1 MRWKR
6 RARPRAGDLKPGHT
20 RAQIL
25 YYLAENLNARSD
37 EFARRLVSMTGA
49 KIKDAQAEVEAAL
62 DRLFT
67 YAAYC
72 DKYGGE
78 IKETTLRG
86 IVMGLHEPVGVI
98 GIACP
103 DDAPLLSFVSLVAP
117 AIARGNTVIV
127 IPSERFP
134 LSATDFYQV
143 LETSDVPAGV
153 VNIVTGA
160 RDTLIRTLA
169 DHDNVDAV
177 WYFGSAEGSTLV
189 EKQSAGNMKRTW
201 VNYGLARDWFDAE
214 QGAGE
219 EFLIEATEVKNIW
232 VPTGE

>member
-1 MRWKR
+1 M
-6 RARPRAGDLKPGHT
+6 
-20 RAQIL
+20 
-25 YYLAENLNARSD
+25 
-37 EFARRLVSMTGA
+37 
-49 KIKDAQAEVEAAL
+49 
-62 DRLFT
+62 
-67 YAAYC
+67 
-72 DKYGGE
+72 
-78 IKETTLRG
+78 
-86 IVMGLHEPVGVI
+86 
-98 GIACP
+98 
-103 DDAPLLSFVSLVAP
+103 
-117 AIARGNTVIV
+117 
-127 IPSERFP
+127 
-134 LSATDFYQV
+134 

-177 WYFGSAEGSTLV
+177 WYFGSAEGSTGV

-214 QGAGE
+214 QGSGE